1 MKDLYSLY
9 LAAVSATDQTEYDAL
24 MREYLAEVHKR
35 RQRARMVPVTET
47 R

>member
-9 LAAVSATDQTEYDAL
+9 LAALCATDEAEYDVL

>member
-1 MKDLYSLY
+1 MKDLYALY